1 MINGKR
7 VAVVMPAYN
16 AEETLESTVLEIP
29 DLVDIRIL
37 VDDNSSD
44 DTVKLAERL
53 GLQVFVHNKN
63 YGYGRNAADL
73 LSRSF
78 GCGCGSRYH
87 GSSRLSIHALLI
99 TAMASMVAYGV
110 YDMVL

>member
-63 YGYGRNAADL
+63 YSYGRNPADL

-78 GCGCGSRYH
+78 WLQVRESLSPDLCTGRDLH
-87 GSSRLSIHALLI
+87 GNS
-99 TAMASMVAYGV
+99 
-110 YDMVL
+110 